1 MHRTESYDRLDKSDA
16 VSLSYSEYQQH
27 QPHPNGCLIPP
38 YSDMRSVSA
47 EHHQDDFF
55 QNSFQNKGSN
65 LQRTISRATLV
76 DQDTG
81 NVYQLI
87 ENRRAGHAC
96 ETFLV
101 SANCNSGNSLASHN
115 ASSGPSRHGLV
126 GPHNRSLLSGMKPQ
140 ASIDL
145 GMLQQARNQL
155 QPVWDVQESKTSS
168 ECVET
173 YNQMSQDDSDV
184 VERYIAVP
192 ISATEQYLISSTGQT
207 YLTEKLPSP
216 IKESTQI
223 SASIHDL
230 EMPSG
235 ERLPPIGANSRAAS
249 KMSLEILDEETKC

>member
-1 MHRTESYDRLDKSDA
+1 
-16 VSLSYSEYQQH
+16 
-27 QPHPNGCLIPP
+27 
-38 YSDMRSVSA
+38 
-47 EHHQDDFF
+47 
-55 QNSFQNKGSN
+55 
-65 LQRTISRATLV
+65 
-76 DQDTG
+76 
-81 NVYQLI
+81 
-87 ENRRAGHAC
+87 
-96 ETFLV
+96 
-101 SANCNSGNSLASHN
+101 
-115 ASSGPSRHGLV
+115 
-126 GPHNRSLLSGMKPQ
+126 MKPQ